1 VAKKQYRRYNKRI
14 ALRLCE
20 HIAMG
25 DTVREAIE
33 KEPLGPSLRGFFYWI
48 EENPEFEVAYEKAKM
63 IRADL
68 AVDEVYSLSRKVLA
82 HPKDANA
89 YKVASEILKWGAEVQ
104 NPAKYGSKVEINHR
118 KPMPSPAA
126 LRAEIKRLEK
136 ELGVREKGGFVD
148 VEAHELPMLPPEHRE

>member
-1 VAKKQYRRYNKRI
+1 MKAQRRYNKRI
-14 ALRLCE
+14 AMRLCE

-25 DTVREAIE
+25 DTIVEAIAR
-33 KEPLGPSLRGFFYWI
+33 EPLGPSLRGFFYWI
-48 EENPEFEVAYEKAKM
+48 EGNPEFEVAYEKAKM

-68 AVDEVYSLSRKVLA
+68 SVDQVYQLSRDVLKR
-82 HPKDANA
+82 PKDANA
-89 YKVASEILKWGAEVQ
+89 FKVAADILKWGAEVQ

-136 ELGVREKGGFVD
+136 ELGVREKGGFID
-148 VEAHELPMLPPEHRE
+148 VEAHELQTLPPEHQ